1 MPQQQAQ
8 QIIAT
13 PWSYSYKSNNQKTKN
28 NNNKQT
34 NKQEEVR
41 IYSSRKK
48 KNEEKT
54 NLELLFSSKLLFC
67 SVLFCSVLL
76 SSIFFLFL
84 LLVFCWSS
92 FPSLLLSPQLLAIQK
107 SKKIAK
113 LLLCPSTGGP
123 EIAMH
128 FHFHFLLTTKQQETG
143 SWKPWKK
150 PRAQREQME
159 LGKLSWTKNPEA
171 KKKEKLEWRWRWRW
185 FFFFVFVFFFFFKG
199 LKMQGI
205 SFMANY

>member
-76 SSIFFLFL
+76 SSIFFSFFYCILFVFL
-84 LLVFCWSS
+84 LFFCRRNWWQSKNPKNSKAVVVSVNRRPWNSNALS
-92 FPSLLLSPQLLAIQK
+92 FSFSPHHKTTGNWILEALEEA
-107 SKKIAK
+107 
-113 LLLCPSTGGP
+113 PSTERANG
-123 EIAMH
+123 AWKT
-128 FHFHFLLTTKQQETG
+128 FLSE
-143 SWKPWKK
+143 
-150 PRAQREQME
+150 
-159 LGKLSWTKNPEA
+159 KNQ
-171 KKKEKLEWRWRWRW
+171 KRRRRKKLEWRWRWRW
-185 FFFFVFVFFFFFKG
+185 FSSSSSSSSSSRVW
-199 LKMQGI
+199 KMQGI
-205 SFMANY
+205 SFMANS